1 MAKSSIFYTC
11 QACGWHSKKWLG
23 RCGGCGEWD
32 SLVEEC
38 EQPEAAVSGFRH
50 AAFPGEKPR
59 PLSKIDLTEEA
70 RTITGI
76 EEFDRVLGGGIV
88 KGSAVLIGGPPGIG
102 KSTLLLQVCHAMGKN
117 GRTPLYI
124 TGEESLVQVKL
135 RADRLGIDSDRILLG
150 VETSLEN
157 ILGHIEAQRPSLVV
171 IDSIQMISKA
181 GLPSA
186 PGTLPQV
193 SQCANE
199 LVFAAKATGSAV
211 FIVGHVTKQG
221 MLAGPRVLEHMADT
235 VLYFEGEKAQPFRVL
250 RAVKNRFGPT
260 DEVAIFE
267 MRAGGL
273 SPVEDLSRLFLSSVN
288 AKTSGTAVISAME
301 GTRPLLLEV
310 QALVTRTNFGTPER
324 RVSGVD
330 RNRVSMLIA
339 VLEKRLGLQLG
350 NQDVFVNAVGGVRVD
365 EPAADMGIAMSVVS
379 SFREKPIPSGVVLL
393 GEVGLAGEVRT
404 ISYVGTRL
412 REAARHGFKKAI
424 IPAGGSKESGDVGD
438 IELIEVS
445 SLSEAVEHLWG

>member
-88 KGSAVLIGGPPGIG
+88 KGSAVLIGGPP
-102 KSTLLLQVCHAMGKN
+102 
-117 GRTPLYI
+117 
-124 TGEESLVQVKL
+124 GEESLVQVKL

-365 EPAADMGIAMSVVS
+365 EPAADMGIAMSIVS

>member
-1 MAKSSIFYTC
+1 MVKSSVSYVC
-11 QACGWHSKKWLG
+11 QACGWRSKKWLG

-32 SLVEEC
+32 SLIEEY
-38 EQPEAAVSGFRH
+38 EPSESAPKHVTL
-50 AAFPGEKPR
+50 PGEEPR
-59 PLSKIDLTEEA
+59 PLSEIGLTEEA

-76 EEFDRVLGGGIV
+76 EEFDRVLGGGVV

-102 KSTLLLQVCHAMGKN
+102 KSTLLLQVCHSMGQK
-117 GRTPLYI
+117 GQTPLYI
-124 TGEESLVQVKL
+124 TGEESLVQVRL
-135 RADRLGIDSDRILLG
+135 RADRLGIDSGEKILLG

-157 ILGHIEAQRPSLVV
+157 ILGHIETLKPTLTV

-186 PGTLPQV
+186 PGTLSQV

-199 LVFAAKATGSAV
+199 LVFAAKAGGSAV

-235 VLYFEGEKAQPFRVL
+235 VLYFEGEKARPFRIL

-267 MRAGGL
+267 MRAEGL
-273 SPVEDLSRLFLSSVN
+273 GRVDDLSRLFLSSNNTV
-288 AKTSGTAVISAME
+288 TSGTAVISAME
-301 GTRPLLLEV
+301 GTRALLLEV

-339 VLEKRLGLQLG
+339 VLEKRLGLHLG

-365 EPAADMGIAMSVVS
+365 EPAADMGIAMSIAS
-379 SFREKPIPSGVVLL
+379 SFKEKPIPSGVVLL
-393 GEVGLAGEVRT
+393 GEVGLAGEVRA

-412 REAARHGFKKAI
+412 REAARHGFKRAI
-424 IPAGGSKESGDVGD
+424 IPIDGSGELGDIGD
-438 IELIEVS
+438 IELIKVS
-445 SLSEAVEHLWG
+445 NLTGAVKRLWG

>member
-1 MAKSSIFYTC
+1 MAKQGFSYVC
-11 QACGWHSKKWLG
+11 QACGWRSKKWLG

-32 SLVEEC
+32 SLVEEF
-38 EQPEAAVSGFRH
+38 EPSEATIRP
-50 AAFPGEKPR
+50 AALPGEKPR
-59 PLSKIDLTEEA
+59 PISEIDLTEEA
-70 RTITGI
+70 RSITGI

-102 KSTLLLQVCHAMGKN
+102 KSTLLLQVCNSVGQKGQA
-117 GRTPLYI
+117 PLYI
-124 TGEESLVQVKL
+124 TGEESLVQVRL
-135 RADRLGIDSDRILLG
+135 RAGRLGIDSDKILLG
-150 VETSLEN
+150 VETSLDK
-157 ILGHIEAQRPSLVV
+157 ILGHIETLKPTLTV

-186 PGTLPQV
+186 PGTLSQV

-235 VLYFEGEKAQPFRVL
+235 VLYFEGEKARPFRVL

-273 SPVEDLSRLFLSSVN
+273 GRVDDLSRLFLSSN
-288 AKTSGTAVISAME
+288 NTAASGTAVISAME
-301 GTRPLLLEV
+301 GTRALLLEV

-339 VLEKRLGLQLG
+339 VLDKRLGLHLG

-365 EPAADMGIAMSVVS
+365 EPAADMGIAMSIVS
-379 SFREKPIPSGVVLL
+379 SFKERPIPSGVVLL
-393 GEVGLAGEVRT
+393 GEVGLAGEVRA
-404 ISYVGTRL
+404 ISYTETRL
-412 REAARHGFKKAI
+412 REATRYGFNRAI
-424 IPAGGSKESGDVGD
+424 VPADGTGELGNIGD
-438 IELIEVS
+438 IELIKAS
-445 SLSEAVEHLWG
+445 NLSDAVEHLWG